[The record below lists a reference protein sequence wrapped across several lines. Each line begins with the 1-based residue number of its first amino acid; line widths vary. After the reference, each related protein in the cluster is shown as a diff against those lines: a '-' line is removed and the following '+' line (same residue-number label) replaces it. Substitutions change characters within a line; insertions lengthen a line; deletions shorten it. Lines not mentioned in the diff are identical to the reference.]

1 MADTIFADGWKATP
15 YWWELAPR
23 PEWPQIDLPKKV
35 DVAIVGSGYAGMSA
49 ALHLTRAGRDV
60 VVLEAKEP
68 GHGASSRSGGMAG
81 SGLKLG
87 YSDLK
92 AKYGQQR
99 AIDMVTESERSLE
112 FFEDFV
118 AGEQIQCHYQKVG
131 RFIGAHCPADYDAM
145 ARGLDLMKKEADLE
159 TGYMLSRAE
168 QHSEI
173 KTDAYHGGKINLSG
187 GGLHPAVYHQQ
198 VLERVKQAGIKI
210 AAHTPVT
217 AIARSG
223 KGFEVTTSRG
233 KVLADNVAVMTNGY
247 TPPAAQDLRRRLVP
261 VGSYIIA
268 TEEIG
273 EERITELFPHH
284 RMIADTKHILYYYRP
299 SPDRKRILFG
309 GRAKTR
315 DVETRESGEILHKF
329 MCGIFPEL
337 KDVKVTHS
345 WTGNV
350 AFAFD
355 KLPHIGVRDG
365 IHYALAC
372 NGSGVVKQT
381 YFGYKTAMKILGR
394 PEGKT
399 AFDEL
404 EFTTIP
410 FYDGNPW
417 FLPIVQR
424 WYQFLDARAAK

>member
-1 MADTIFADGWKATP
+1 MTGDIFTDGWKATP

-23 PEWPQIDLPKKV
+23 PDWPTVDLPSEV
-35 DVAIVGSGYAGMSA
+35 DVAIVGSGYAGMSC
-49 ALHLTRAGRDV
+49 ALHLARAGRNV
-60 VVLEAKEP
+60 IILEAKEP

-87 YSDLK
+87 YADLK

-99 AIDMVTESERSLE
+99 AVDLILETERSLE
-112 FFEDFV
+112 FFEEFM

-131 RFIGAHCPADYDAM
+131 RFIGAHAPSHYEAM
-145 ARGLDLMKKEADLE
+145 ARGIDEVKKEVGID
-159 TGYMLSRAE
+159 TGYMVPRAE
-168 QHSEI
+168 QGSEI
-173 KTDAYHGGKINLSG
+173 KTDLYYGGKVTNAG
-187 GGLHPAVYHQQ
+187 GGLHPAVYHQG
-198 VLERVKQAGIKI
+198 VLDRVKAAGIPV
-210 AAHTPVT
+210 AGHTPVT
-217 AIARSG
+217 AIARDG
-223 KGFEVTTSRG
+223 QGFEVTTTRG
-233 KVLADNVAVMTNGY
+233 KLKARNVAVMTNGY
-247 TPPAAQDLRRRLVP
+247 TPSAAQDLRRRLVP

-268 TEEIG
+268 TEELG
-273 EERITELFPHH
+273 EEKVTELFPNH
-284 RMIADTKHILYYYRP
+284 RMIADTKAILYYYRP
-299 SPDRKRILFG
+299 SPDRKRIIFG

-315 DVETRESGEILHKF
+315 DVETAESGRILHKF
-329 MCGIFPEL
+329 MCGVFPEL
-337 KDVKVTHS
+337 QDVKVTHS

-355 KLPHIGVRDG
+355 KLPHIGERDG

-381 YFGYKTAMKILGR
+381 YLGMKTALSIMGD
-394 PEGKT
+394 PEGRT
-399 AFDEL
+399 AFHDL

-424 WYQFLDARAAK
+424 WYQWRDARAR